1 MAEENYMSQSYHP
14 GSSAHRRRTDL
25 MPTITFN
32 AASPASGLSRSST
45 PGTRMLRS
53 PGKAV
58 SMSRLDALSKPRNHI
73 NSSNN
78 NKALHENQKQLSSSP
93 TSAHQAKRQLGRVP
107 KSNHSPPRKIS
118 QSMSHLGPRIKPKLE
133 VAKGRSPS
141 AMSGTDSPTS
151 AQVRMRPAT
160 ARRPRPLSIATTG
173 VMSTSMYEKRS
184 TPATTPTRPQPH
196 NGFERAKTP
205 KRPVGKSMSVDK
217 DDTSTSSSTKVR
229 PRTPAQV
236 KADSAAR
243 KAKSAK
249 SPTPSKSV
257 PPAPQKEPTPE
268 IISDK
273 DKDVETEETTV
284 ETPVREATPDIIRKS
299 PVKEVPAEN
308 GQQQKSNNSPA
319 KEIVENGHNEEQS
332 TKKIITS
339 EEEAKARLAEK
350 RREMKEKM
358 EREAEIERQRQFE
371 EERKEAER
379 LAQQEEEE
387 RKEG

>member
-1 MAEENYMSQSYHP
+1 M
-14 GSSAHRRRTDL
+14 
-25 MPTITFN
+25 
-32 AASPASGLSRSST
+32 
-45 PGTRMLRS
+45 
-53 PGKAV
+53 
-58 SMSRLDALSKPRNHI
+58 
-73 NSSNN
+73 
-78 NKALHENQKQLSSSP
+78 
-93 TSAHQAKRQLGRVP
+93 
-107 KSNHSPPRKIS
+107 
-118 QSMSHLGPRIKPKLE
+118 
-133 VAKGRSPS
+133 
-141 AMSGTDSPTS
+141 
-151 AQVRMRPAT
+151 
-160 ARRPRPLSIATTG
+160 
-173 VMSTSMYEKRS
+173 
-184 TPATTPTRPQPH
+184 
-196 NGFERAKTP
+196 
-205 KRPVGKSMSVDK
+205 
-217 DDTSTSSSTKVR
+217 
-229 PRTPAQV
+229 
-236 KADSAAR
+236 
-243 KAKSAK
+243 
-249 SPTPSKSV
+249 

-358 EREAEIERQRQFE
+358 EREAEIERQRQLE

-387 RKEG
+387 RKEREEAERLAQIARKAEEERLQKAIEEAQKREEEEKKRKEEEETKRKEAERRAQEEAERKQAELDEKLRKDEEERLARKKRLEEIMARTRGGKSANSTPKKVKVAWGFSVILRCVKILPSSFRSPFRSRRNSQQLRQRMVILAAALITTRLLPKPMRIATKPMVKQHIPALIPQEILPNRIS